1 MTRIN
6 LLPWREARRQ
16 QQLRNFITALALAV
30 AAAILGLFLTH
41 MQIQTQIEAQ
51 EARNEYLRG
60 EITRLKK
67 AEAEI
72 KELDKT
78 KARLLGRLEIIRD
91 LQSRRPGM
99 VRVFDTLVRL
109 IPDSLYLTSIKTEGN
124 QLTLK
129 GIASTNNVIS
139 DFMRNLAD
147 SPWFGE
153 PVLQV
158 VKAATVNDVQVSSFE
173 LAVSR
178 TQPQDDNQLQASLPE
193 GRKP

>member
-6 LLPWREARRQ
+6 LLPWREARRKQ
-16 QQLRNFITALALAV
+16 QQRTFIIMVAMAAV
-30 AAAILGLFLTH
+30 IAVLGVLLVH
-41 MQIQTQIEAQ
+41 LQIQAQISSQ
-51 EARNEYLRG
+51 EARNDYLRG

-78 KARLLGRLEIIRD
+78 KARLLGRLEVIQN
-91 LQSRRPGM
+91 LQASRPGM

-109 IPDSLYLTSIKTEGN
+109 LPENVYLTSFKSVGKQIT
-124 QLTLK
+124 LT
-129 GIASTNNVIS
+129 GVASSNNVLS
-139 DFMRNLAD
+139 DFMRNLND

-158 VKAATVNDVQVSSFE
+158 IKTETVNDVKASVFE
-173 LAVSR
+173 LLVSQ
-178 TQPQDDNQLQASLPE
+178 TQPQDNQDGGAQ
-193 GRKP
+193 K